1 MRCRHFQDL
10 VDAFIDGETD
20 ESVNAHM
27 VEHMGICAECKF
39 LYKKRRDLFQ
49 MLKDGAGATV
59 GIDVSDF
66 VMEQIAL
73 LPAPGKS
80 RSYKSRILYVVLP
93 VVLAIGSISLW
104 KFTDVSQV
112 INSIGLFNRMATY
125 FYFWGESTVFPH
137 QILDVLNAFRV
148 IAHVN
153 IQFVVRI
160 AVIVLIGL
168 PLKAPIIFFFTS
180 ITFFGALWCRKLSK
194 RSSSMMVII

>member
-10 VDAFIDGETD
+10 VDAFVDGETD

-27 VEHMGICAECKF
+27 VEHMGICAECKS
-39 LYKKRRDLFQ
+39 LYKQRHDLFQ
-49 MLKDGAGATV
+49 MLTDGAEATV

-66 VMEQIAL
+66 VMEQIVL

-80 RSYKSRILYVVLP
+80 RSYKSRILYVALP
-93 VVLAIGSISLW
+93 VVLAIGSILLW

-112 INSIGLFNRMATY
+112 VNSIGLFNRMATY
-125 FYFWGESTVFPH
+125 FYFWGESTVFPN

-153 IQFVVRI
+153 IQFG
-160 AVIVLIGL
+160 LEIGR
-168 PLKAPIIFFFTS
+168 AS
-180 ITFFGALWCRKLSK
+180 CRE
-194 RSSSMMVII
+194 RV